1 MVKIA
6 WFGKH
11 FGEEP
16 PLVGKSHQ
24 GAGGIFFCGCNFAC
38 VFCQNY
44 QISQQK
50 VIGKYYSV
58 EKLADIMLDLEKKG
72 AINIDL
78 VSPTIWWQQ
87 IRQTVVLAK
96 GKGLSLPIVWNSN
109 GYEKVEMLKE
119 IENVV
124 DVYLPDFKYGID
136 EIGKKYSGI
145 ENYSKIAQEAI
156 KEMIRQKG
164 NLVIKNGIAQKGV
177 VVRHLVLP
185 NNIENSKKALDIL
198 ASIDK
203 NIHLSLMS
211 QYCPLNQAQKY
222 HEINCPLKKE
232 EWQEICDYAIALG
245 FENGWIQDELSN
257 KILIP
262 DFKKITPFSN

>member
-1 MVKIA
+1 MIKIA

-16 PLVGKSHQ
+16 PLVGTKSQ
-24 GAGGIFFCGCNFAC
+24 GAGGIFFCGCNLRC
-38 VFCQNY
+38 VFCQNF

-50 VIGKYYSV
+50 EIGKYYSV
-58 EKLADIMLDLEKKG
+58 KELADIALDLEKQG

-78 VSPTIWWQQ
+78 ISPTIWWQE
-87 IRQTVVLAK
+87 IKRAVVLAK
-96 GKGLSLPIVWNSN
+96 EKGLSLSIAWNSN
-109 GYEKVEMLKE
+109 GYEKIEMLKE
-119 IENVV
+119 IEGVV
-124 DVYLPDFKYGID
+124 DIYLPDFKYGID
-136 EIGKKYSGI
+136 EVGEKYSGI
-145 ENYSKIAQEAI
+145 ENYSRIAQEII

-177 VVRHLVLP
+177 IVRHLVLP
-185 NNIENSKKALDIL
+185 NNLKNSKKALEVL

-211 QYCPLNQAQKY
+211 QYYPLNNASEY
-222 HEINCPLKKE
+222 PEINRPLKKE
-232 EWQEICDYAIALG
+232 EWQEICDYAISLG

-262 DFKKITPFSN
+262 DFKKISPFSN